1 MLIESL
7 EIYLEQNLLWLRG
20 GLVPNRLLRELGA
33 SRDLRKGERFRVG
46 REARA
51 LTRVRFRISIRN
63 PNVSFHDF
71 LRVVSNCYA
80 KFKGKNQKKNGT
92 NLQKVLSPN

>member
-1 MLIESL
+1 L

-71 LRVVSNCYA
+71 YVRYRIATLSL
-80 KFKGKNQKKNGT
+80 KGKNQKKNGT